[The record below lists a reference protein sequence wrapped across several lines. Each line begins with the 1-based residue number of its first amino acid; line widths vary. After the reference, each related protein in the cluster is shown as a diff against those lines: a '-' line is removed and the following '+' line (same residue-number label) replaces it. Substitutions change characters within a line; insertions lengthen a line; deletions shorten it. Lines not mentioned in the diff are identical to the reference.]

1 MAFPLDAA
9 AFADLEP
16 VDLSRL
22 RVAVTPDLGGVL
34 VSRAVAQTFA
44 DRVERLGRLVGRC
57 EAHPI
62 DLSAAPGVDWALRQ
76 DVFVAQYARDAERWD
91 EGFNPNIRQTY
102 DDALR
107 TEMVDIAK
115 ARRLQVE
122 LYRRFAAVFDDVDLV
137 VCPGVSIPPFPWRH
151 LNPQEIDGRPVE
163 NYMAWLGLTASITVI
178 GHPVVALPCG
188 LDGEGMPFG
197 IQVIGPMFGDRAV
210 LSAAAA
216 LEAAFAADPVT
227 ARPTPDLN
235 RLAAQPLAPFD
246 PVAAG

>member
-1 MAFPLDAA
+1 
-9 AFADLEP
+9 
-16 VDLSRL
+16 
-22 RVAVTPDLGGVL
+22 
-34 VSRAVAQTFA
+34 
-44 DRVERLGRLVGRC
+44 
-57 EAHPI
+57 
-62 DLSAAPGVDWALRQ
+62 
-76 DVFVAQYARDAERWD
+76 
-91 EGFNPNIRQTY
+91 
-102 DDALR
+102 
-107 TEMVDIAK
+107 
-115 ARRLQVE
+115 
-122 LYRRFAAVFDDVDLV
+122 
-137 VCPGVSIPPFPWRH
+137 
-151 LNPQEIDGRPVE
+151 
-163 NYMAWLGLTASITVI
+163 MAWLGLTASITVI